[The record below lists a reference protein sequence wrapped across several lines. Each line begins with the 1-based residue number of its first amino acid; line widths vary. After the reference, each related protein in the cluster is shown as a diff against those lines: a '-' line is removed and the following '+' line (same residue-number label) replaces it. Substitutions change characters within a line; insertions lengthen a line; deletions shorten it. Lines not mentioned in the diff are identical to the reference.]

1 MNIPCARPDGA
12 TALAKVNIGPW
23 RSVYRCLVPDS
34 YLAKLDY
41 AQRVERF
48 ARPLILVLDALDSA
62 STTTKYFVSVT
73 DDSWCE
79 FVGNLKPDKVN
90 FWRPSGRS
98 FRAIELRAFFLFHG
112 ASLPFRV
119 LF

>member
-1 MNIPCARPDGA
+1 VNIPCARPDGA

-62 STTTKYFVSVT
+62 STTMKYLVGVT
-73 DDSWCE
+73 DYSWFE
-79 FVGNLKPDKVN
+79 FLLSLKATKSV
-90 FWRPSGRS
+90 SGV
-98 FRAIELRAFFLFHG
+98 
-112 ASLPFRV
+112 RV
-119 LF
+119 LDPLEQ